1 MLWGDPQS
9 NRCWRSIADKL
20 PIRGPRR
27 ASPSASRRFPAD
39 SHALIAIYPNPLN
52 PKRYVVLN
60 SGFTFR
66 EYDYLNNAR
75 QTPKLPD
82 WAVVDVAHQPDARAP
97 GKVVAADFFGER
109 WELRPRASAPAARD
123 RNQGGRGG
131 GAVIAG
137 RLAMIAALSGA
148 VACSDLGKPAVISP
162 ERPATPDAAS
172 NRPPPPPEPDAA
184 PPPGFGLPDVPPASD
199 AGDTAAAPG
208 QTMDVV
214 YAHSGSD
221 LFRVDP
227 VTMEVERIGP
237 FTMPNPVTGG
247 VRYLNTV
254 TDIAVDRTR
263 QDHRPDLHPGAE
275 HRSRHRQ
282 LHACWRRCPWATGST
297 ACPGSAPSRAPS
309 SWWPAAYDGGLFRID
324 PATGAATRIG
334 ALGGGM
340 QSSGDLVSVA
350 SHGTL
355 LTVKGTG
362 PMANDQLV
370 RVDPATGA
378 ATVIGPTGF
387 RQIWG
392 LGFWGSKVFGFTQT
406 GQFILIDPRTGAGHP
421 GEELPRVPVLGRRRD
436 HRGHGDRLS
445 AALPAVL
452 AGALVERH
460 RELAAIVPAS
470 PGRRAATRGPRP

>member
-1 MLWGDPQS
+1 MMVP
-9 NRCWRSIADKL
+9 
-20 PIRGPRR
+20 
-27 ASPSASRRFPAD
+27 
-39 SHALIAIYPNPLN
+39 
-52 PKRYVVLN
+52 
-60 SGFTFR
+60 
-66 EYDYLNNAR
+66 
-75 QTPKLPD
+75 
-82 WAVVDVAHQPDARAP
+82 
-97 GKVVAADFFGER
+97 
-109 WELRPRASAPAARD
+109 
-123 RNQGGRGG
+123 
-131 GAVIAG
+131 AG
-137 RLAMIAALSGA
+137 RLAMIAALVGA
-148 VACSDLGKPAVISP
+148 VACSDFGKPAVISP

-172 NRPPPPPEPDAA
+172 NRPTPPPEPDAA

-199 AGDTAAAPG
+199 AGDTAPSG
-208 QTMDVV
+208 QTLDVV

-227 VTMEVERIGP
+227 ITMDVQRIGP

-263 QDHRPDLHPGAE
+263 KIIGLTYTQVLNIDP
-275 HRSRHRQ
+275 
-282 LHACWRRCPWATGST
+282 ATGNCT
-297 ACPGSAPSRAPS
+297 QLAPLPMGNRFNGLSWIRADQGPEQLVAS
-309 SWWPAAYDGGLFRID
+309 SFDGALFRID

-334 ALGGGM
+334 PLGGGM

-387 RQIWG
+387 RAIWG

-406 GQFILIDPRTGAGHP
+406 GQFILIDPRTGAGT
-421 GEELPRVPVLGRRRD
+421 LVKNF
-436 HRGHGDRLS
+436 
-445 AALPAVL
+445 PAFPFWG
-452 AGALVERH
+452 AGVTTAVSV
-460 RELAAIVPAS
+460 ID
-470 PGRRAATRGPRP
+470 